1 MELGAVTQPAV
12 CSLPY
17 SSSTHSLWR
26 ISAFPIDHLS
36 RSFHCNKLSSRC
48 LRRTAVSFASLGFT
62 ADPRISVERAANNL
76 LKDAASLLLYQEVL
90 RVPPAQA
97 FLKLLIALRRG
108 DEAWKLLDAYGEF
121 YRLMAAGNILSL
133 EELILEGILVGEGNP
148 FAEASANVG
157 NPRSPWSKE
166 VPPSLQ
172 YAAAADLYS
181 LQRLSVTESTLV
193 GWVVDLVS
201 DVRPEWKV
209 AAESTLSSRDLKK
222 VHGSSGD
229 VSCTDG
235 VMLHSETRADD
246 HGDFLAHT
254 LQCRGGK
261 LLRDTNFYAYKETCN
276 LTILKEHSQK
286 LFKHFERHISHCE
299 ASHVLVLGPAGS
311 GKTTLV
317 KSVLHSFVKQ
327 GKLRVIQM
335 QKGEIKHLQSILED
349 LARNWQLRYVVVV
362 DGLSITDDLPL
373 VEWPENVMLCRISLS
388 KELSMEKLSSETE
401 DSFGMILTLNNL
413 DHETYLL
420 SVKEMLDFNKRLD
433 VKPTDDSW
441 QSHMD
446 EADEWA
452 KDRDPISVR
461 SASQFV
467 RNIL

>member
-1 MELGAVTQPAV
+1 M
-12 CSLPY
+12 
-17 SSSTHSLWR
+17 
-26 ISAFPIDHLS
+26 
-36 RSFHCNKLSSRC
+36 N
-48 LRRTAVSFASLGFT
+48 
-62 ADPRISVERAANNL
+62 SVERAANNL

-246 HGDFLAHT
+246 HGDFLAHNRET
-254 LQCRGGK
+254 WRRKIGGLWQWSEAVPLLQEYYAEYGIGRIACEQALQCRGGK